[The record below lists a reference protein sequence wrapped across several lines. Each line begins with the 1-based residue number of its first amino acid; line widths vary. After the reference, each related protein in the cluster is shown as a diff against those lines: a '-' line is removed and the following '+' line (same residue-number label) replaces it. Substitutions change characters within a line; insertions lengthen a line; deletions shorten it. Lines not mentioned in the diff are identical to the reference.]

1 MANSMDN
8 LTTVDEHS
16 GQHLS
21 MVGDN
26 YRLVITGEQTGGAY
40 AIIDMLVPP
49 GGGPGPHAHPDFQE
63 SYLVLE
69 GEVEFKTEHDTYT
82 AHQGDFINIPLGG
95 VVHQFKNKSG
105 NRARLWC
112 TVVPAGLDAFFRE
125 VGVPVEGNTI
135 LPSPPMGPEEMKRL
149 QALADKH
156 GQTLLPP
163 DYLD

>member
-1 MANSMDN
+1 MDN
-8 LTTVDEHS
+8 LTTVDAQS
-16 GQHLS
+16 GQHIS

-82 AHQGDFINIPLGG
+82 ARKGSFINIPLGG
-95 VVHQFKNKSG
+95 WCIALKISRIAWPAVVYG
-105 NRARLWC
+105 GARRAGC
-112 TVVPAGLDAFFRE
+112 V
-125 VGVPVEGNTI
+125 
-135 LPSPPMGPEEMKRL
+135 LPGSRRTGGR
-149 QALADKH
+149 
-156 GQTLLPP
+156 
-163 DYLD
+163 

>member
-1 MANSMDN
+1 MASIDN
-8 LTTVDEHS
+8 LTTVDAQS

-69 GEVEFKTEHDTYT
+69 GEVEFKTEHATYT

-95 VVHQFKNKSG
+95 VVHRFKNKSG

-125 VGVPVEGNTI
+125 VGVPVEGDTI
-135 LPSPPMGPEEMKRL
+135 LPPPPMGPEEMKRL
-149 QALADKH
+149 QVLAEKH
-156 GQTLLPP
+156 GQTLFPP